1 MTNDELN
8 MELGRGYKDILEG
21 KIRPINEVFKSLNVE
36 FGI

>member
-21 KIRPINEVFKSLNVE
+21 KIIPINEVFKSLNVE